1 MIGSGAVAG
10 CAVGGA
16 DAVSVLGDFEGGPME
31 VGQGGDDAG
40 YDAVTYVRLGLS
52 LGAADAPRD

>member
-1 MIGSGAVAG
+1 
-10 CAVGGA
+10 
-16 DAVSVLGDFEGGPME
+16 ME